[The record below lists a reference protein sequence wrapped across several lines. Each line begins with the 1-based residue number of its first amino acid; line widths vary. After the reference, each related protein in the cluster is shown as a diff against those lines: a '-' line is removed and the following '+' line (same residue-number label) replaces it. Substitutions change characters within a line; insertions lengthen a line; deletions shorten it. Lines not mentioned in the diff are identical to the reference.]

1 MVARIKSMQY
11 MTQNTAR
18 RQVEKPMRGMYEQR
32 TKKLREEKPATGQQL
47 LLTMNSDSE
56 IRAHRYHGLSS
67 LYHIP

>member
-1 MVARIKSMQY
+1 M
-11 MTQNTAR
+11 NTG
-18 RQVEKPMRGMYEQR
+18 QK
-32 TKKLREEKPATGQQL
+32 TREEKLATGQRL

>member
-1 MVARIKSMQY
+1 
-11 MTQNTAR
+11 
-18 RQVEKPMRGMYEQR
+18 MRGMYEQR